1 MKARSRLN
9 AYISKGTYDYMK
21 RISAE
26 QRLTLGEVTEN
37 GINALQALKKIAD
50 LLTPEQKKELIKK
63 MSST

>member
-1 MKARSRLN
+1 MKARLN

-26 QRLTLGEVTEN
+26 QRMTLGEVTES

-50 LLTPEQKKELIKK
+50 LLTPEQKKDLIKK
-63 MSST
+63 ISSP

>member
-26 QRLTLGEVTEN
+26 QRMTLGEVTES
-37 GINALQALKKIAD
+37 GINALQALKKIAE
-50 LLTPEQKKELIKK
+50 LLTPEQKKEFIRK
-63 MSST
+63 MSSA

>member
-1 MKARSRLN
+1 MKARLN
-9 AYISKGTYDYMK
+9 AYISKDTYNQIK

-50 LLTPEQKKELIKK
+50 LLTPEQKKEIIKK
-63 MSST
+63 MSSA

>member
-1 MKARSRLN
+1 MMKARLN

-26 QRLTLGEVTEN
+26 QRMTLGEVTES

-63 MSST
+63 MSSP